1 MQIIH
6 KCTLCERQIE
16 PYQEPYNHLEIDET
30 SSADICQDCIRKVVK
45 LHQKN
50 TAALFPTKTAKKFLK
65 KHEE

>member
-16 PYQEPYNHLEIDET
+16 PYQEPYNHLALEIDET
-30 SSADICQDCIRKVVK
+30 RSADICQDCIRKVVK

-50 TAALFPTKTAKKFLK
+50 TAALFPTKIAKKFLK
-65 KHEE
+65 K